1 MKIIRLL
8 AALIVLSLALVAQSV
23 GTLTGTCLHGGNPYY
38 PQCISG
44 EVTFTGTNFPGDV
57 RVRVTN
63 SAGDSIDDG
72 MYTVNRGSLTFI
84 ENLSFADTYTIR
96 VGDGSNTQ
104 TYTVT
109 TY

>member
-1 MKIIRLL
+1 MKPITLFAL
-8 AALIVLSLALVAQSV
+8 AVVLSLALVGQST
-23 GTLTGTCLHGGNPYY
+23 GTLTGTCQHGGNPYY

-44 EVTFTGTNFPGDV
+44 EVSFTGTNFPGDV

-63 SAGDSIDDG
+63 SSGTSIDDG
-72 MYTVNRGSLTFI
+72 MYTVTAGKLTFI
-84 ENLSFADTYTIR
+84 ENLSFPDTYTVQ
-96 VGDGSNTQ
+96 VGEGVNTQ